1 MNIRR
6 TISILLA
13 LLVML
18 PSVRPAAAE
27 SPPTVSPETG
37 PPGTRF
43 LFFASGFEPNEQLS
57 FWLNRPDGQVQAA
70 EVFDL
75 KRTST
80 AGEAV
85 WTWTAPQDAP
95 RGGWQMVAH
104 GRKSAVERV
113 IGFTVGDPPAPYAPQ
128 PSNVAP
134 RSGLAGT
141 LFTFYAAGFTAR
153 EFVEVQVHGPDGTTV
168 PFDDKSLVVSEP
180 ASDAGRIDGSWTS
193 PESAAPGDW
202 QIVARGN
209 DSGVTQTITVT
220 LTSRA
225 GTPAQLTAIP
235 SEGTP
240 GMRFSFS
247 GTGFTPDEEIRVW
260 LNLPD
265 GQVVATE
272 VEGILRAAPDGRVGW
287 TWVAPADGP
296 LGAWQMVAH
305 GVKSGVEAVALF
317 TLRSP

>member
-1 MNIRR
+1 MKTVRIMFLML
-6 TISILLA
+6 SLLA
-13 LLVML
+13 LLV
-18 PSVRPAAAE
+18 SARPAVAE
-27 SPPTVSPETG
+27 PSPTVSPEIG

-43 LFFASGFEPNEQLS
+43 LFFAAGFAADEQLS

-70 EVFDL
+70 EVLDL
-75 KRTST
+75 KRSSS

-85 WTWTAPQDAP
+85 WTWIAPQDAP

-104 GRKSAVERV
+104 GRESAIERV
-113 IGFTVGDPPAPYAPQ
+113 IAFTIGDPPAPYAPQ
-128 PSNVAP
+128 PYGVTP

-141 LFTFYAAGFTAR
+141 LFIFYAAGFTAR
-153 EFVEVQVHGPDGTTV
+153 EFVDVQVHGPNGAVV
-168 PFDDKSLVVSEP
+168 PFGDKSLVVSEP
-180 ASDAGRIDGSWTS
+180 ATDAGRIDGSWTS

-202 QIVARGN
+202 QIVAHGAE
-209 DSGVTQTITVT
+209 SGVTQTIT
-220 LTSRA
+220 LTIAARA
-225 GTPAQLTAIP
+225 STAAQLTAVP
-235 SEGTP
+235 NEVAR
-240 GMRFSFS
+240 GMRIAFS

-265 GQVVATE
+265 GRVIPTE

-305 GVKSGVEAVALF
+305 GVKSGVEAVASF
-317 TLRSP
+317 TLR

>member
-1 MNIRR
+1 MNIKR
-6 TISILLA
+6 TIGILLA
-13 LLVML
+13 LLVIL
-18 PSVRPAAAE
+18 ASVRPAAAE
-27 SPPTVSPETG
+27 APPTVSPEIG

-43 LFFASGFEPNEQLS
+43 LFFAGGFAPDEQLS

-70 EVFDL
+70 EVLDL
-75 KRTST
+75 KRSST

-113 IGFTVGDPPAPYAPQ
+113 IPFTIGEAPAPYAPQ
-128 PSNVAP
+128 PYGVTP

-153 EFVEVQVHGPDGTTV
+153 EFVDVQVRGPDGTTI
-168 PFDDKSLVVSEP
+168 PFGDKSLVVSEP
-180 ASDAGRIDGSWTS
+180 ATDAGRIDGSWTS

-202 QIVARGN
+202 QIVARGAE
-209 DSGVTQTITVT
+209 SGVTQTIT
-220 LTSRA
+220 LTITARA
-225 GTPAQLTAIP
+225 STAAQLTAIP
-235 SEGTP
+235 NEATR
-240 GMRFSFS
+240 GMRISFS
-247 GTGFTPDEEIRVW
+247 GTGFTPDEDIKVW

-265 GQVVATE
+265 GRVVPTE
-272 VEGILRAAPDGRVGW
+272 VEGVLRAAPDGRVGW
-287 TWVAPADGP
+287 TWVAPADGQ

-305 GVKSGVEAVALF
+305 GLKSGVEGVASF
-317 TLRSP
+317 TLR

>member
-1 MNIRR
+1 MNIKR
-6 TISILLA
+6 TIGILLA
-13 LLVML
+13 MLVIL
-18 PSVRPAAAE
+18 PSVRPAAAD
-27 SPPTVSPETG
+27 SPPTVSPEIG

-43 LFFASGFEPNEQLS
+43 LFFAAGFAPNEQLS

-70 EVFDL
+70 VVLDL

-80 AGEAV
+80 TGEAV

-95 RGGWQMVAH
+95 RGAWQMVAH

-113 IGFTVGDPPAPYAPQ
+113 IPFTVGDQPAPSAPQ
-128 PSNVAP
+128 PYGVTP
-134 RSGLAGT
+134 RSGPSGT

-153 EFVEVQVHGPDGTTV
+153 EFVTVQVHGPDGTVV
-168 PFDDKSLVVSEP
+168 PFDDKSLMVSEP

-220 LTSRA
+220 ITPRA
-225 GTPAQLTAIP
+225 STPAQLMAIP

-247 GTGFTPDEEIRVW
+247 GAGFTPDEEIRVW

-265 GQVVATE
+265 GRVIATE

-287 TWVAPADGP
+287 TWVAPTDGP

-305 GVKSGVEAVALF
+305 GATSGVEAVAPF
-317 TLRSP
+317 TLR